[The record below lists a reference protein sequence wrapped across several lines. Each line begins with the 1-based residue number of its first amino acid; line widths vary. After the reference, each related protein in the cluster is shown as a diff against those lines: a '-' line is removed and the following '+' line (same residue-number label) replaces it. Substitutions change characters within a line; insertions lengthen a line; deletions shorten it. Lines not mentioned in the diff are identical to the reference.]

1 MQLNAISG
9 DIMITADKL
18 KLLTSF
24 PASALQ
30 QSVGIKDVTFT
41 GAQFLGITNGGEFCY
56 SVVYRAPSFEGTDS
70 TKVFLKYDPT
80 EDMVSAT
87 SELTR
92 W

>member
-1 MQLNAISG
+1 
-9 DIMITADKL
+9 MITADKL
-18 KLLTSF
+18 TLLTNM
-24 PASALQ
+24 PAAMLQ
-30 QSVGIKDVTFT
+30 QALEVKDVTFT
-41 GAQFLGITNGGEFCY
+41 GAKFLGLTNGNEFCY

-80 EDMVSAT
+80 VDRVSAS

>member
-1 MQLNAISG
+1 MLLNAISG

-18 KLLTSF
+18 KILTSF
-24 PASALQ
+24 PPSALQ
-30 QSVGIKDVTFT
+30 QSLGVKDVTFT

-80 EDMVSAT
+80 VDRVSAT
-87 SELTR
+87 TELTH